1 MKDCVSRA
9 YLGVPALRLFGIMA
23 DTTKTFEIDERYDGA
38 RLDVVLNDAVETWSR
53 NRLQKAI
60 KSGAVT
66 LDGAAVAR
74 PNTAVKAGQSVSI
87 RLDDERETSTDTSG
101 RVIGELNVIYED
113 DEISVIDKPAGIVTH
128 PNPRQIAGT
137 VSDLAVKRYGP
148 LPEVQGE
155 NRPGIVHRL
164 DRLTSGVLILGRTE
178 ASLKNLKAQFQART
192 VQKTYNAIVHGEPRF
207 DTEWLTSAVATSL
220 QSPDR
225 MRVVPEHLREKL
237 MEEGEARTAETLIES
252 LETFGFASFIA
263 AKPKTGRTHQIR
275 VHLLGAGMPILY
287 DRVYKI
293 GGTPKRPIP
302 PGAPRLDRPALH
314 ARKLEIDHPKTGERM
329 TFEAELPEDMAGL
342 LAWLR
347 EQR

>member
-1 MKDCVSRA
+1 
-9 YLGVPALRLFGIMA
+9 MA
-23 DTTKTFEIDERYDGA
+23 DTTRTFEVEERFDGA
-38 RLDVVLNDAVETWSR
+38 RIDVVLTEEVGTWSR
-53 NRLQKAI
+53 SRLQRAI
-60 KSGAVT
+60 KSGGVT
-66 LDGAAVAR
+66 LDDAAIKR
-74 PNTAVKAGQSVSI
+74 PNTIVKTGQSVTI
-87 RLDDERETSTDTSG
+87 LLDDQRETSTNT
-101 RVIGELNVIYED
+101 RCEIIGDLDVIYED
-113 DEISVIDKPAGIVTH
+113 DDISVIDKPAGLVTH

-178 ASLKNLKAQFQART
+178 AALLNLKAQFQART
-192 VQKTYNAIVHGEPRF
+192 VQKTYNAIVHNEPRF
-207 DTEWLTSAVATSL
+207 DTEWLTGAVATST

-225 MRVVPEHLREKL
+225 MRVVPEHLREKM

-263 AKPKTGRTHQIR
+263 AMPKTGRTHQIR
-275 VHLLGAGMPILY
+275 VHLQAAGMPILY

-293 GGTPKRPIP
+293 GGSPKRPIP
-302 PGAPRLDRPALH
+302 PDAPRLDRPALH
-314 ARKLEIDHPKTGERM
+314 SRRLEINHPTTGERM
-329 TFEAELPEDMAGL
+329 TFEAELPEDMATL

-347 EQR
+347 AL